1 MIERARRVFDLG
13 ADPAVIREHLR
24 RDPALRPW
32 VDRCPAL
39 RVPGAWNGFELAM
52 RAIIGQQ
59 ISVAA
64 ATTITGRV
72 ASRWGEP
79 IGDGKY
85 IVFPRPETL
94 VDADL
99 ASIGVPRVRGETL
112 RLLARGVAS
121 GEIVLEP
128 GADPLAVRE
137 ALLAIPGIGE
147 WTAQYVALRALG
159 EPDAFPASDLGLLR
173 SPASG
178 GVKSPREL
186 LERAEAWR
194 PWRGYAAIVLWR
206 AYGAAAAANAKPR
219 SRVVEKESARVHSRP
234 RSRTLV
240 KKPSVAA
247 AGG

>member
-1 MIERARRVFDLG
+1 VFDLG
-13 ADPAVIREHLR
+13 ADPAVIRGHLR
-24 RDPALRPW
+24 RDVALRPW

-39 RVPGAWNGFELAM
+39 RVPGAWNGFELAI

-72 ASRWGEP
+72 ATRWGEP
-79 IGDGKY
+79 LGDGRHV
-85 IVFPRPETL
+85 VFPRPEAL

-99 ASIGVPRVRGETL
+99 ASIGVPRARGETL
-112 RLLARGVAS
+112 RRLARAVATGALS
-121 GEIVLEP
+121 LDP
-128 GADPLAVRE
+128 GTDPLALRE

-186 LERAEAWR
+186 LERAEVWR

-206 AYGAAAAANAKPR
+206 AYGAGTIANAPAR
-219 SRVVEKESARVHSRP
+219 RRVVEKNGARAHSRA
-234 RSRTLV
+234 RSRTLM
-240 KKPSVAA
+240 KKDEVAA

>member
-1 MIERARRVFDLG
+1 
-13 ADPAVIREHLR
+13 
-24 RDPALRPW
+24 
-32 VDRCPAL
+32 
-39 RVPGAWNGFELAM
+39 M

-72 ASRWGEP
+72 ATRWGEP
-79 IGDGKY
+79 LADGKY
-85 IVFPRPETL
+85 VVFPRPETL

-112 RLLARGVAS
+112 RQLARAVAS
-121 GEIVLEP
+121 GALSLEP
-128 GADPLAVRE
+128 GADPRAVRE

-178 GVKSPREL
+178 RRQEPAPAARARRGVAAVARLRRDRALARLLRE
-186 LERAEAWR
+186 WC
-194 PWRGYAAIVLWR
+194 Y
-206 AYGAAAAANAKPR
+206 
-219 SRVVEKESARVHSRP
+219 HSRSKRRMAP
-234 RSRTLV
+234 RTAREPPPERTRRRDDGL
-240 KKPSVAA
+240 
-247 AGG
+247 